1 MVEPFVRAE
10 WSPVPREGC
19 VGVEGR
25 VLGQSGSA
33 FLAML
38 RFDERATIDEHS
50 ATFDIDVFCLE
61 GSGRAS
67 VAGAVHDLHV
77 GERLRWPAGSMH
89 RLWTEG
95 TTMTALMVEHHGAG

>member
-1 MVEPFVRAE
+1 MVESFARAD
-10 WSPVPREGC
+10 WSPVPRDGC

-25 VLGQSGSA
+25 VLGQSGRI

-38 RFDERATIDEHS
+38 RFDDVGTIDEHS
-50 ATFDIDVFCLE
+50 APFDIDVFCLE
-61 GSGRAS
+61 GTGHAS
-67 VAGAVHDLHV
+67 LDGTVHDLRA

-95 TTMTALMVEHHGAG
+95 STMTTLMVEHHGSG

>member
-1 MVEPFVRAE
+1 MVESFVRAD
-10 WSPVPREGC
+10 WSTVPREGC

-25 VLGQSGSA
+25 VLGQSGSV

-38 RFDERATIDEHS
+38 RFGERSTIDEHS

-61 GSGRAS
+61 GRGYAS
-67 VAGAVHDLHV
+67 IDGEVHAVV
-77 GERLRWPAGSMH
+77 SGERLRWPAGSMH

-95 TTMTALMVEHHGAG
+95 STMITLMVEHHGVA